1 MISLA
6 DLKILALD
14 CQTTGANPQKGH
26 LLEIAWLPAC
36 ASAPET
42 QVNSALQSYLV
53 RLPGQAAIPRAV
65 QRITGISDQSLSSA
79 VPSNLA
85 WHHLLT
91 AAGET
96 AAANH
101 SAACPLV
108 IHFARF
114 ETPFLQDLHRRHGTA
129 EPFPFRIICTHE
141 IAIRLR
147 PDLPRRGIR
156 ALAGYYGHPMP
167 EFKRSGDHAVATAFI
182 WQKMV
187 ELLHAAGGIS
197 NLGQLIDWL
206 ASTRPAVRSGRIFP
220 MNPRL
225 RQHLPDKPGIYRML
239 RNNGDLL
246 YIGKAKSLKQRVNSY
261 FHQKAPHAEHTLEML
276 TQARGLDVTRTGSA
290 LEAAILEADEIKRHS
305 PPYNIALRRLQRR
318 LVFCRADF
326 NFSRRDVLADK
337 ECAVGPLPAGK
348 SSEALAAFGMWFKNG
363 MRLDGDNGA
372 GIGYAVLALPPAY
385 APELDCLQQ
394 GFDIFRRRHRDRPA
408 NQSPLRFLTSLGATL
423 WQEKLA
429 AAALSETAD
438 EEPGDADQ
446 GDGQQN
452 ESGHEFVWTPE
463 AVAGAIERM
472 VRHSAHLIRRARFF
486 CLLSES
492 ALAWAAAGQP
502 QENKIMLVFEKGRVI
517 QRNELISGGELMIP
531 PGFVRSF
538 RDRQKNIDLATYD
551 RLRVVTTEVRRI
563 ISESR
568 NIELRLGPKITL
580 KRQQLIRVLQWI

>member
-1 MISLA
+1 MNNLA

-14 CQTTGANPQKGH
+14 CQATGANPAKGH
-26 LLEIAWLPAC
+26 LLEIAWVRAC
-36 ASAPET
+36 ASAPDT

-53 RLPGQAAIPRAV
+53 RLPDQATLPRAV

-79 VPSNLA
+79 VSSNLA

-114 ETPFLQDLHRRHGTA
+114 EAPFLQDLHRRHSSA

-141 IAIRLR
+141 IAVRLR

-156 ALAGYYGHPMP
+156 AMAGYYGHPMP
-167 EFKRSGDHAVATAFI
+167 EFKRSGAHAVATAFI

-197 NLGQLIDWL
+197 ELGQLIDWL
-206 ASTRPAVRSGRIFP
+206 ASTRPAGRSVRIFP

-225 RQHLPDKPGIYRML
+225 RQQLPDKPGIYRML
-239 RNNGDLL
+239 RSNGDLL

-276 TQARGLDVTRTGSA
+276 TQACGLDVTRTGSA
-290 LEAAILEADEIKRHS
+290 LEAAILESDEIKRHS

-318 LVFCRADF
+318 LVFCEVD
-326 NFSRRDVLADK
+326 FSRRDAFGDK

-348 SSEALAAFGMWFKNG
+348 PSEALTAFGTWFKTG
-363 MRLDGDNGA
+363 MRLDGDNSED
-372 GIGYAVLALPPAY
+372 IGYAVLALPPMY
-385 APELDCLQQ
+385 APDSDCLRQ
-394 GFDIFRRRHRDRPA
+394 GFDIFRRQYRDRPA

-438 EEPGDADQ
+438 KDSGDTDE

-452 ESGHEFVWTPE
+452 ESGNEFVWTPE

-472 VRHSAHLIRRARFF
+472 VLHGAHLIRRARWF

-492 ALAWAAAGQP
+492 ALAWTAADQP
-502 QENKIMLVFEKGRVI
+502 QENKIMLVFEKGRVT
-517 QRNELISGGELMIP
+517 QRRELISGGELMLP

-538 RDRQKNIDLATYD
+538 RDRQKSIDLKTYD

-563 ISESR
+563 ISEGR
-568 NIELRLGPKITL
+568 NIELRLGPQVTL
-580 KRQQLIRVLQWI
+580 KRQQLIKVLRWV